1 MAFNINDLRAN
12 LDLGGARPTLFT
24 VQLSM
29 PAGVDGSAAASR
41 KLTFSCQSTQLP
53 PSNIGTIPVPYFGR
67 IIKLAG
73 DRNFE
78 PWSVSV
84 LNDEDFLIRNALES
98 WHSLIN
104 TRVTNL
110 RDTVT
115 ANPNLYKASAIV
127 TQYGKTGNVLREYT
141 FQGLW
146 PAEITPIDLSWGAQ
160 DQLEQFNVTF
170 QYDWYDINGPT
181 GTGGQ

>member
-1 MAFNINDLRAN
+1 MAFTINDLRAN

-29 PAGVDGSAAASR
+29 PSGVDNGAAAR
-41 KLTFSCQSTQLP
+41 KLAFSCQSTQLP
-53 PSNIGTIPVPYFGR
+53 SSNLGTIAVPYFGR

-78 PWSVSV
+78 PWSVSII
-84 LNDEDFLIRNALES
+84 NDEDFIVREAFEA

-110 RDTVT
+110 RETAT
-115 ANPNLYKASAIV
+115 ANPNLYKTSAVV
-127 TQYGKTGNVLREYT
+127 TQYGKTGNVLRTYT

-146 PAEITPIDLSWGAQ
+146 PSEVSPIDLSWGAQ

-170 QYDWYDINGPT
+170 QYDWFDVGGPT
-181 GTGGQ
+181 GSGGE